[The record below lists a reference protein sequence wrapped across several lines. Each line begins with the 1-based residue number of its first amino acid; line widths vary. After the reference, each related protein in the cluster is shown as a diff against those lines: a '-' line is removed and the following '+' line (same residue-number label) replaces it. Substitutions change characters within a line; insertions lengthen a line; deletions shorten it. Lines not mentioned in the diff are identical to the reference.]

1 MKNIEKYRFDISF
14 LGVNGVDIDK
24 GLMTPDIK
32 EAILK
37 EKILEISDTTYILAD
52 KEKFGMSS
60 SVKFGNVENCILIT
74 DDFTDSRYN
83 KYMLKEEI

>member
-1 MKNIEKYRFDISF
+1 
-14 LGVNGVDIDK
+14 
-24 GLMTPDIK
+24 
-32 EAILK
+32 
-37 EKILEISDTTYILAD
+37 
-52 KEKFGMSS
+52 MSS